1 MANSAFYAGFGA
13 LLSAAVSAAGG
24 YALGRFAFR
33 GREAVFKM
41 ILAGVL
47 VPSIVLAVPQY
58 LLLSKMGM
66 ADSYWSMLLPS
77 ILSPYGVYLV
87 RIYAA
92 ASVPTELMEAAR
104 MDGASEWRIFSRIA
118 VPMMMPG
125 LITVFLFQFVGIWNN
140 FLLPYV
146 MLADDEQVPDHPR
159 PLHAARP
166 GRLAARPL
174 HPGHHRVSAGDPAAD
189 RALPGDPAVLV
200 PGPAERLGQGL
211 SAQPV
216 QNARPRTRTM
226 TTSAN
231 GRRRPPTIHDVAREA
246 GVSRGTV
253 SRFLNGGH
261 YVSPAARRAVEAA
274 IRKTG
279 YVVNRHAR
287 SLSTGRSDSVA
298 FLLTEPQEKFFE
310 DPNFNVLL
318 RGCTERLAAARHPAA
333 ADAGGQRRRPAPADP
348 LHHLGPRRR
357 RAAGLQPQRR
367 PGGRRTAR
375 RRASRWWP
383 AASRWASAPR

>member
-1 MANSAFYAGFGA
+1 MTPLTLTADTTAKARRTAWVPTIVLILGALYCLIPIAWVVVAATKDRSELFSTFTFAPGSGFFQNLSDLTAYRDGIFWKWMANSAFYAGLGA

-58 LLLSKMGM
+58 LLLSKLGM

-92 ASVPTELMEAAR
+92 ASVPAELMEAAR

-146 MLADDEQVPDHPR
+146 MLADDEKFPITLGLYTLLAQGASQPALYTLVITGCLLAIL
-159 PLHAARP
+159 PLI
-166 GRLAARPL
+166 
-174 HPGHHRVSAGDPAAD
+174 
-189 RALPGDPAVLV
+189 ALFLV
-200 PGPAERLGQGL
+200 IQRFWSLDLL
-211 SAQPV
+211 S
-216 QNARPRTRTM
+216 
-226 TTSAN
+226 
-231 GRRRPPTIHDVAREA
+231 G
-246 GVSRGTV
+246 
-253 SRFLNGGH
+253 
-261 YVSPAARRAVEAA
+261 
-274 IRKTG
+274 
-279 YVVNRHAR
+279 
-287 SLSTGRSDSVA
+287 SVKA
-298 FLLTEPQEKFFE
+298 
-310 DPNFNVLL
+310 
-318 RGCTERLAAARHPAA
+318 
-333 ADAGGQRRRPAPADP
+333 
-348 LHHLGPRRR
+348 
-357 RAAGLQPQRR
+357 
-367 PGGRRTAR
+367 
-375 RRASRWWP
+375 
-383 AASRWASAPR
+383 